1 MQTGDEDVKDR
12 RKPAGISTGTLHAA
26 PESDA
31 PTPLPPASRLR
42 LRLANE

>member
-1 MQTGDEDVKDR
+1 MQTGDEDVRDR
-12 RKPAGISTGTLHAA
+12 RKPASISTSTLHAA

-31 PTPLPPASRLR
+31 PTPLPPAPH